1 MKFLLI
7 LTGIMWGI
15 SNTFLE
21 SFEYIPIK
29 NIESSS
35 FLRKI
40 FTFLLKNLNFLL
52 FLIIGQVGTLCFFL
66 LLNNQDISYSTVVII
81 TNSISILI
89 GFIIEAY
96 RKSYY
101 KSFRIIIYI
110 SLSMLLMFMGVFIL
124 MNE

>member
-21 SFEYIPIK
+21 KFEYIPIK
-29 NIESSS
+29 NIESSN

-40 FTFLLKNLNFLL
+40 LTFLLKNLNFLL
-52 FLIIGQVGTLCFFL
+52 FLIIGQVGTLCFYL
-66 LLNNQDISYSTVVII
+66 LLNNQDISYSNVVII

-96 RKSYY
+96 TKRYY
-101 KSFRIIIYI
+101 KSFKIIVYM
-110 SLSMLLMFMGVFIL
+110 SLSMLLMFMGVFLL